1 MRKIPQMV
9 TNISFGKTS
18 YSWIK
23 GVAAPVSSLKDYVSK
38 AMPAA
43 NANTNTTLK
52 G

>member
-9 TNISFGKTS
+9 TNISFGKAS

-23 GVAAPVSSLKDYVSK
+23 GVAAPVSSLHNYVSK
-38 AMPAA
+38 ALPA
-43 NANTNTTLK
+43 ANTNTTLK

>member
-9 TNISFGKTS
+9 TNISFGKAS

-23 GVAAPVSSLKDYVSK
+23 GVAAPVSFVKDYVSK
-38 AMPAA
+38 SLPAA
-43 NANTNTTLK
+43 NSNTTLK